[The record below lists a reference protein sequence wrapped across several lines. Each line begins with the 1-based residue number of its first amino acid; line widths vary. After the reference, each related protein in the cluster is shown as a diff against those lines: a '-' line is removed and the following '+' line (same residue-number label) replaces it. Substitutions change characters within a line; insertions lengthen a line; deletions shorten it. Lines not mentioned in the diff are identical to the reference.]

1 MGCYGSWSTCPMD
14 PATCMISK
22 QCYHWEE
29 EYMDHIVALVEKDQP
44 GEPEEY
50 KKENYEGENDQL

>member
-1 MGCYGSWSTCPMD
+1 MD
-14 PATCMISK
+14 PATCRISK